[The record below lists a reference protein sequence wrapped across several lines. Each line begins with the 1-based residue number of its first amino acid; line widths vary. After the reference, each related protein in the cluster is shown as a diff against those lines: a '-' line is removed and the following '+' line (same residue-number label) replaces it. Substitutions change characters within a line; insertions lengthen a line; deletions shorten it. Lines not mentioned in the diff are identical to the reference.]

1 MVVHACNTNTWGLRQ
16 EDQFEFEV
24 SLLYTM
30 NSTLAKRA
38 ILSVF
43 QKESV
48 GREQASCFGC

>member
-30 NSTLAKRA
+30 NSRLAQRA
-38 ILSVF
+38 S
-43 QKESV
+43 S
-48 GREQASCFGC
+48 